1 MSIGAVIEEICQTKG
16 LTQKELGSIGNISP
30 KTVSA
35 IKTGRRNAAKDVLY
49 SWAEKLDSPRVYLEM
64 VREVGGG
71 VYGTRWLDG
80 ENVDL
85 HRTSVFM
92 KTSEE
97 LKEALEALESM
108 EKYIINHPNRI
119 GEDEKVQIKE
129 ALLQCLDARV
139 AIDTLVAV
147 KCDTYG
153 LSVRSLFYE
162 HQHKLK
168 QRGYIKKETRR

>member
-1 MSIGAVIEEICQTKG
+1 MFIGAVIEEICQTKG
-16 LTQKELGSIGNISP
+16 LTQKELGKIGRVSP

-49 SWAEKLDSPRVYLEM
+49 SWAEKLDNPRIYLEM
-64 VREVGGG
+64 VREAAGG

-85 HRTSVFM
+85 HRTSVFI
-92 KTSEE
+92 KTGEE
-97 LKEALEALESM
+97 LREALEALKSTERL
-108 EKYIINHPNRI
+108 IINNPNRT
-119 GEDEKVQIKE
+119 EEVEKAQIKE

-147 KCDTYG
+147 KCETYG
-153 LSVRSLFYE
+153 ISVRSLFLE
-162 HQHKLK
+162 HQHKLE
-168 QRGYIKKETRR
+168 QRGYVKKK